1 MLGSAV
7 KKMAFYTFVRDHNG
21 NLNVSYFIEDNVDVE
36 NTKGSAWN
44 FRIFCYTFI
53 MNIKDVENLAEL
65 AKLDMSGEEKEA
77 MLKDMDSILG
87 YVKQI
92 EEVEVGDV
100 KPSYDVYNVWR
111 EDKIE
116 PREFSKE
123 IITEE
128 FPDKQDGFLKV
139 KKIL

>member
-1 MLGSAV
+1 
-7 KKMAFYTFVRDHNG
+7 
-21 NLNVSYFIEDNVDVE
+21 
-36 NTKGSAWN
+36 
-44 FRIFCYTFI
+44 

-111 EDKIE
+111 EDLPVSGGQAE